1 MLRPPPELPQRINS
15 HSREGK
21 EQTSYRSRNED
32 EQGDQRTSRIDEA
45 SHWQDDWIAPLP
57 KGICALPSPPGIAAR
72 LPQVVFEVTQRL
84 PQLVQLLFLSVDF
97 RLLLLDIAARV
108 LLRHR
113 LLRVRVVFYLGL
125 FQLAPQNI
133 EFFFR
138 LFSGL
143 GGLSGLGRAPRRLPR
158 CSSRRPRCIY
168 WG

>member
-45 SHWQDDWIAPLP
+45 SHWQDDWIAPLQ

-125 FQLAPQNI
+125 FQLGI
-133 EFFFR
+133 FFR
-138 LFSGL
+138 LFSGP